1 MYQLVSNDDQLDE
14 AIADIGSDIEGVG
27 LDTETYGKER
37 IDRLFS
43 LQLSTSRNVWYFNF
57 HDYGGVPVLDKT
69 RTFSALSG
77 TLGNSNALWF
87 IHNAKFD
94 MWKLLLENIRL
105 SGGVHCTQSVERFIY
120 NQYIKYSLAACLERR
135 GRQKNDAVAAYID
148 EHKLWTGTG
157 DAKRKHFEK
166 VPFPTMFRYACID
179 AEEVRWL
186 GLDQRRELAIRHE
199 GTLPDYY
206 LNDLE
211 MQKVA
216 FEMEVTGMHV
226 RTDYAQGGL
235 LYEKEQQQSTAN
247 TLSDLAGEPFRSGPN
262 WLRGIFDK
270 HGVPY
275 RTNPKT
281 GNPVFDKDAL
291 DEIDHPIAGLIRQYR
306 RHEKYG
312 GTYYDYYRTRE
323 LIHAE
328 IKLHGTD
335 TGRFSYAEPNLQ
347 NVPKEETLDAA
358 IPFQVR
364 GCFVPRSK
372 DHCFVAIDF
381 NQQEFRLMLDY
392 AGEHALI
399 RRINDHGED
408 VHQATADLV
417 GVTRKQAKT
426 INFGLLYG
434 MGVEKLAA
442 ALGITIREAKIL
454 KAGYFSKLPKVQRL
468 IEAII
473 KKAERAGYVETW
485 VGRRL
490 YVPSPWRD
498 PDTRRLLRFEYVMPN
513 HLIQGGCGDIA
524 RGAMPPIAN
533 LLKAEAQR
541 SSMLLQVHDEL
552 LFDVHKSELGVVERI
567 VRIMENTYKPF
578 NGMKM
583 TCGVDHSW
591 VSWGKRDVIAG
602 LPQLIPA

>member
-1 MYQLVSNDDQLDE
+1 MYQLVSNDSLLRDACD
-14 AIADIGSDIEGVG
+14 DINDNLVEGIG
-27 LDTETYGKER
+27 ADTETYGVER
-37 IDRLFS
+37 SDRAFS
-43 LQLSTSRNVWYFNF
+43 LQLATRSHVWYFNF
-57 HDYGGVPVLDKT
+57 HDYGDGVPVMDRRSTFRALARLLGDK
-69 RTFSALSG
+69 R
-77 TLGNSNALWF
+77 ALWF

-94 MWKLLLENIRL
+94 MWKLLLEDIRL

-120 NQYIKYSLAACLERR
+120 NQYLKYSLAACLERR
-135 GRQKNDAVAAYID
+135 GRKKDDEVAAYID
-148 EHKLWTGTG
+148 KHKLWTGTG
-157 DAKRKHFEK
+157 DSKRKHFEK

-186 GLDQRRELAIRHE
+186 GLDQRREL
-199 GTLPDYY
+199 GTPDYY

-216 FEMEVTGMHV
+216 FEMEVKGMHV

-235 LYEKEQQQSTAN
+235 EYEQLQQASVAEQ
-247 TLSDLAGEPFRSGPN
+247 LGHLAGEPFRSGPN

-275 RTNPKT
+275 RVNVKT
-281 GNPVFDKDAL
+281 GNPIFNKDAL
-291 DEIDHPIAGLIRQYR
+291 DEIDHPIAGLIRKYR
-306 RHEKYG
+306 KHEKYG

-347 NVPKEETLDAA
+347 NVPKEETLDAS

-364 GCFVPRSK
+364 GCFVPQST
-372 DHCFVAIDF
+372 DHCLVAIDF

-392 AGEHALI
+392 AGEHELI

-442 ALGITIREAKIL
+442 ALGISIREAKIL

-473 KKAERAGYVETW
+473 KKAERSGFVETW

-498 PDTRRLLRFEYVMPN
+498 PDTKKLVRFEYVMPN

-524 RGAMPPIAN
+524 RIAMPRIAA
-533 LLKAEAQR
+533 LLSAETTDTAMQ
-541 SSMLLQVHDEL
+541 LQVHDEL
-552 LFDVHKSELGVVERI
+552 LFQVHKTELGIVPDI
-567 VRIMENTYKPF
+567 VRIMEQTYKPF

-591 VSWGKRDVIAG
+591 VSWGKRDVISG
-602 LPQLIPA
+602 YPEVPALVLS